1 MLPKQDSPARLLLQ
15 LGLDRT
21 PVQPELVLCIEASC
35 DCLRELRSEL
45 DVLARCRGLGLSS
58 EMHCKEL
65 GV

>member
-1 MLPKQDSPARLLLQ
+1 VLPKQDSPVRLLLQ

-45 DVLARCRGLGLSS
+45 DVLARRRGFGLSS
-58 EMHCKEL
+58 EMHCKER